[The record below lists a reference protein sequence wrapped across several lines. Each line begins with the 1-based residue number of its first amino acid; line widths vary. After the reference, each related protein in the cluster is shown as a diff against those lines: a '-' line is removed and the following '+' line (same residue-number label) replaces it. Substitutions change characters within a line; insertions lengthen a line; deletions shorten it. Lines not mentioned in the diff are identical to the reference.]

1 MNRWITA
8 FPKRYEQD
16 VRVVKACLPFA
27 WTRLSLGTIKV
38 KVEQEQ
44 IQIPMRLYVSEID
57 SERIEELTSTQQTML
72 YCLYTRH
79 HDGHVRERYLQQLL
93 KNHPHD
99 GWVLAYIIELASE
112 YVCEIVD
119 IIVPVIEQWDPEVKR
134 RFVEDDPAYMKR
146 IEDRMISYWNAY
158 YRSSGERRSEA
169 DYPGFQ
175 IIKSLRENTSVE
187 EV

>member
-1 MNRWITA
+1 MNRWIAA

-16 VRVVKACLPFA
+16 VRIVQACLPFA
-27 WTRLSLGTIKV
+27 WTRLSPGAIEVNT
-38 KVEQEQ
+38 EQEH
-44 IQIPMRLYVSEID
+44 IQLPIRVYVPEVAP
-57 SERIEELTSTQQTML
+57 ERIKQLTPTQQTIL

-79 HDGHVRERYLQQLL
+79 HDGHVREHYLQQLL
-93 KNHPHD
+93 KNHSHD
-99 GWVLAYIIELASE
+99 GWVLAYLIELASE
-112 YVCEIVD
+112 YVREIVD
-119 IIVPVIEQWDPEVKR
+119 IIVPAIEQWDLEVKR

-158 YRSSGERRSEA
+158 YRSGERRSEA

>member
-16 VRVVKACLPFA
+16 VRVVKACLPFG
-27 WTRLSLGTIKV
+27 WTRLSPGTIKV

-44 IQIPMRLYVSEID
+44 IQIPMRLYLSEVD
-57 SERIEELTSTQQTML
+57 SERIKQLTSTQQTML

-79 HDGHVRERYLQQLL
+79 HDGHVREQYLQQLL
-93 KNHPHD
+93 KNHSRD
-99 GWVLAYIIELASE
+99 GWVLAYLIELASE
-112 YVCEIVD
+112 YVREIVD
-119 IIVPVIEQWDPEVKR
+119 IIVPAIEQWDLEVKR
-134 RFVEDDPAYMKR
+134 RFVSNDPAYMKR

-158 YRSSGERRSEA
+158 YRSNSERRSEA
-169 DYPGFQ
+169 NYPGFQ

>member
-16 VRVVKACLPFA
+16 IWVVKACLPFG
-27 WTRLSLGTIKV
+27 WTRLSPGAIEV
-38 KVEQEQ
+38 NVEQEH
-44 IQIPMRLYVSEID
+44 IQLPIRVYVPEVAP
-57 SERIEELTSTQQTML
+57 ERIKQLTPTQQTML
-72 YCLYTRH
+72 FCLYTRH
-79 HDGHVRERYLQQLL
+79 HDGHVREYYLQQLL
-93 KNHPHD
+93 KNHTHD

-112 YVCEIVD
+112 YVRGIVD
-119 IIVPVIEQWDPEVKR
+119 IIVPAIEQWDPEVKR

-169 DYPGFQ
+169 DYPGFR
-175 IIKSLRENTSVE
+175 IIESLREDASVE

>member
-1 MNRWITA
+1 MNRWLAA

-27 WTRLSLGTIKV
+27 WTRLSSGSIEMRL
-38 KVEQEQ
+38 EQER
-44 IQIPMRLYVSEID
+44 IQIPTRLYLSEVD
-57 SERIEELTSTQQTML
+57 SERIKQLTSTQQTML
-72 YCLYTRH
+72 FCLYTRH
-79 HDGHVRERYLQQLL
+79 HDGHVREYYLQQLL
-93 KNHPHD
+93 KTHPHD

-112 YVCEIVD
+112 YVRDIVD
-119 IIVPVIEQWDPEVKR
+119 IIVPAIEQWDPEVKQ

-158 YRSSGERRSEA
+158 YRSSGERRSKA
-169 DYPGFQ
+169 DYPGFR
-175 IIKSLRENTSVE
+175 IIESLREDASVE

>member
-1 MNRWITA
+1 MNRWIAA
-8 FPKRYEQD
+8 FPKQYEQD

-27 WTRLSLGTIKV
+27 WTRLSPGAIEV
-38 KVEQEQ
+38 KLEQED
-44 IQIPMRLYVSEID
+44 IQIPMRLYVPEVAA
-57 SERIEELTSTQQTML
+57 ERIEQLTPTQQTIL

-79 HDGHVRERYLQQLL
+79 HDGHIREHYLRQLL
-93 KNHPHD
+93 KAHQQD
-99 GWVLAYIIELASE
+99 EWILAYILELASE
-112 YVCEIVD
+112 YVLEIVEV
-119 IIVPVIEQWDPEVKR
+119 IVPAIEQWDPEVKR

-169 DYPGFQ
+169 DYPGFR
-175 IIKSLRENTSVE
+175 IIESLREDASVE

>member
-8 FPKRYEQD
+8 FPKRYKQD
-16 VRVVKACLPFA
+16 VRIVQACLPFA
-27 WTRLSLGTIKV
+27 WTRLSPEAIEV
-38 KVEQEQ
+38 NVEQEQ
-44 IQIPMRLYVSEID
+44 IQIPTRLYLSEVD
-57 SERIEELTSTQQTML
+57 SERIKQLTSTQQTIL

-79 HDGHVRERYLQQLL
+79 HDGYVREHYLQQLL
-93 KNHPHD
+93 KTRPRD

-112 YVCEIVD
+112 YVREIVD
-119 IIVPVIEQWDPEVKR
+119 IIVPVIEQWDLEVKR
-134 RFVEDDPAYMKR
+134 RFVSNDPAYMKR

-158 YRSSGERRSEA
+158 YRLNSERRSEA
-169 DYPGFQ
+169 NYPGFQ

>member
-1 MNRWITA
+1 MNRWLAA

-27 WTRLSLGTIKV
+27 WTRLSPEAIEV
-38 KVEQEQ
+38 NVEQKH
-44 IQIPMRLYVSEID
+44 IQLPMRVYVPEVAPD
-57 SERIEELTSTQQTML
+57 RIKQLTPTQQTIL

-79 HDGHVRERYLQQLL
+79 HDGHVREQYLQQLL

-112 YVCEIVD
+112 YVRDIVD
-119 IIVPVIEQWDPEVKR
+119 IIVPAIEQWDPEVKR

-169 DYPGFQ
+169 DYPGFR
-175 IIKSLRENTSVE
+175 IIESLRENTSVE

>member
-1 MNRWITA
+1 MNRWIAA

-16 VRVVKACLPFA
+16 VRIVKACLPFG
-27 WTRLSLGTIKV
+27 WPRLSPGTIKV
-38 KVEQEQ
+38 KLEQQQ
-44 IQIPMRLYVSEID
+44 IQIPTRLYLSEVD
-57 SERIEELTSTQQTML
+57 AKRIEELTSTQQTML

-79 HDGHVRERYLQQLL
+79 HDGHIREHYLRQLL
-93 KNHPHD
+93 NTHQQD

-112 YVCEIVD
+112 YVLEIVD
-119 IIVPVIEQWDPEVKR
+119 IIVPVIEQWDSEVKR

-169 DYPGFQ
+169 DYPGFR
-175 IIKSLRENTSVE
+175 IIESLREDASVE

>member
-8 FPKRYEQD
+8 FPKRYEQE
-16 VRVVKACLPFA
+16 VRIVKACLPFA
-27 WTRLSLGTIKV
+27 WTRLSPGTIKV

-44 IQIPMRLYVSEID
+44 IQIPMRVYVSEID
-57 SERIEELTSTQQTML
+57 SERIKKLTPTQQTML

-93 KNHPHD
+93 KNHSHD

-112 YVCEIVD
+112 YVREIVD
-119 IIVPVIEQWDPEVKR
+119 IIVPAIEQWDPEVKR

-169 DYPGFQ
+169 DYPGFR
-175 IIKSLRENTSVE
+175 IIKSLREDASVE